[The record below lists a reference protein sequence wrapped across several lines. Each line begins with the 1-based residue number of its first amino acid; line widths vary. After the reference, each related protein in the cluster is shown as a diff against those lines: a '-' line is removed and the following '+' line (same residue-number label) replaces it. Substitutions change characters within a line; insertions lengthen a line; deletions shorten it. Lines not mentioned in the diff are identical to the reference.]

1 MILEALQYAATYP
14 VTPREFRPF
23 GRSSV
28 SLWSRAGRCAKA
40 WAPHEE
46 NCKAFIRDA
55 ATDLKQKRTAVVL
68 GSGLLRDVPIADLA
82 AAFDTVVLVDLVHLA
97 TVRAWIVAHRLHNVR
112 LIWRDLSG
120 FDDAVA
126 GRSPEPLAFLRQVPY
141 LDFVVSANILS
152 QIGVAARRRL
162 ERDRHPAPDPML
174 RALAQAHLDGLAALP
189 CRSAL
194 LTDISYEVT
203 SRDGKVIDEGDLLFG
218 ATAPLI
224 KREWSW
230 PVAPFG
236 ELSRNSQ
243 AVHKVIANSIG

>member
-1 MILEALQYAATYP
+1 MILEALQYAATCP

-23 GRSSV
+23 VRSSV
-28 SLWSRAGRCAKA
+28 SLWSRAERCAKA

-46 NCKAFIRDA
+46 NCKAFIRDTTA
-55 ATDLKQKRTAVVL
+55 DLKQKRTAVVL

-97 TVRAWIVAHRLHNVR
+97 TVRAWIVARRLHNVR

-120 FDDAVA
+120 FEDAVA
-126 GRSPEPLAFLRQVPY
+126 GGAPEPLAFLRQVPY
-141 LDFVVSANILS
+141 LDFVVSANVLS
-152 QIGVAARRRL
+152 QIGVAASRRL
-162 ERDRHPAPDPML
+162 EKDRHPAPDAVL

-189 CRSAL
+189 CRTAL
-194 LTDISYEVT
+194 LTDIRYEVT
-203 SRDGKVIDEGDLLFG
+203 SRDATMIDEGDLLFG
-218 ATAPLI
+218 ATAPLA
-224 KREWSW
+224 KWEWAW

-243 AVHKVIANSIG
+243 AVHKVIASSFG